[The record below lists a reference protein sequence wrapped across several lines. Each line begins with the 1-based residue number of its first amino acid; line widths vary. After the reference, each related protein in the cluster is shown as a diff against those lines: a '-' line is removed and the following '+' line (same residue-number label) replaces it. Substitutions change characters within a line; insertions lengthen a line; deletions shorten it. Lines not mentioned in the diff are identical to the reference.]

1 MNLPLQI
8 LVKNIFFHAKVMPIN
23 IQAVLEPLGIYRD
36 GGKRPSRMSLIPWI
50 HALCGMR
57 LALTLC
63 KMPLL
68 MFRSSRRS

>member
-36 GGKRPSRMSLIPWI
+36 VGKRPSRDPGFMHCVRCDL
-50 HALCGMR
+50 R
-57 LALTLC
+57 
-63 KMPLL
+63 
-68 MFRSSRRS
+68 